1 MSSVLLAC
9 ATSIAAMFSL
19 YAAAQSAPAKSV
31 EPANAKASPQLHLEE
46 LKLLALGP
54 NEGRAVFQFPD
65 HSMQVVRTGEPIP
78 GLHATLIEVQE
89 EKAVIEETIQI
100 GQGKPGAQ
108 KQTVWMS
115 RSQGGAAG
123 KIQRFSYTGDQPV
136 SEKAPNAVIVPLQG
150 PPTKAPAGTPKN
162 SN

>member
-1 MSSVLLAC
+1 
-9 ATSIAAMFSL
+9 MFSL